1 MAVMHPSLTSDE
13 IEHDSERLVYLAL
26 RDQLS
31 NDYVVL
37 HSYPWLRP
45 DRDGNLREGEA
56 DFVILHQSKGML
68 VLEVKGGELR
78 YHNGVWQRKKSFGFE
93 PITDPFK
100 QARKSM
106 HCLVERIEKQTSGDV
121 QSSDISYG
129 YAVVFP
135 HDNYK
140 GDAPPG
146 ADPALII
153 SRRHMDSIAEAIDTA
168 MASWPSR
175 GTRLSEHQWRRLA
188 SALLPEFKL
197 FRPISGKAVDI
208 FSRIHELTDEQLD
221 LLRGL
226 YEENDRVYVTGVAG
240 SGKTQ
245 LAFDRA
251 VALANSGKRTLFVCY
266 NRHLAEFL
274 RASRDLSASN
284 SDAIEK
290 LKITHFHQFA
300 REVIEDAGVKWPVPD
315 DQETQEAFFIDQV
328 PDLIEQAAFISLD
341 QGREFQWDA
350 IIMDE
355 AQDFHER
362 WWEVLQ
368 CTLLKG
374 SDKGIFHAFADP
386 VQRLWD
392 WAPSCPPVEF
402 QTRYTLRRNCRN
414 SRWICRTSTTIGQTE
429 AAYFRRSPL
438 GDRPAI
444 NNVPSLSAMK
454 GILLKLVEDLLR
466 NHDLKPNSIVLI
478 GPSGYEKGS
487 LADVS
492 EIGGVP
498 LTNIF
503 SRWHDGKGILV
514 TTAKSF
520 KGLEADVVIMY
531 DLVGFSSVFTRA
543 DLYVACTRARS
554 HIHFLVVG
562 KEMLTEIKNA
572 VASAELEIGKVVI

>member
-1 MAVMHPSLTSDE
+1 MAVMQPSLPPDE
-13 IEHDSERLVYLAL
+13 IEHDSERIVYLAL

-31 NDYVVL
+31 KDYVVL

-45 DRDGNLREGEA
+45 DRDGHLREGEA
-56 DFVILHQSKGML
+56 DFVVLHQLKGLL

-78 YHNGVWQRKKSFGFE
+78 YHKGVWQRKKSFGFE

-106 HCLVERIEKQTSGDV
+106 HYLVERIEKQTSGDL
-121 QSSDISYG
+121 QASDFSYG
-129 YAVVFP
+129 HAVVFP
-135 HDNYK
+135 HDNYM
-140 GDAPPG
+140 GEAPPG
-146 ADPALII
+146 SDPALII
-153 SRRHMDSIAEAIDTA
+153 SRRHMDSIAQAIDAA

-175 GTRLSEHQWRRLA
+175 GASLSDRQWRKLA

-208 FSRIHELTDEQLD
+208 FSRIHELTDEQME

-251 VALANSGKRTLFVCY
+251 IALAKSGKRTLFVCY

-274 RASRDLSASN
+274 RASIDLPGFN
-284 SDAIEK
+284 CDTNGL
-290 LKITHFHQFA
+290 LKVTHFHQYA
-300 REVIEDAGVKWPVPD
+300 REIIEDAGVKWEMPD
-315 DQETQEAFFIDQV
+315 DQKSQDSFFVDEV
-328 PDLIEQAAFISLD
+328 PDLIEQAAFLSLD
-341 QGREFQWDA
+341 QGLEVQWDA
-350 IIMDE
+350 IVMDE
-355 AQDFHER
+355 AQDFHAR

-374 SDKGIFHAFADP
+374 SNEGRFYAFADP
-386 VQRLWD
+386 IQRLWE
-392 WAPSCPPVEF
+392 WAPSSPPVDF
-402 QTRYTLRRNCRN
+402 QTKYTLKRNCRN

-429 AAYFRRSPL
+429 AAYFRRSPV

-444 NNVPSLSAMK
+444 SNVPTLPAMK
-454 GILLKLVEDLLR
+454 GILLKTVEELLKH
-466 NHDLKPNSIVLI
+466 HDLKPSNIVLI
-478 GPSGYEKGS
+478 GPSSYEKGS
-487 LADVS
+487 LAEVS
-492 EIGGVP
+492 EIAGVP
-498 LTNIF
+498 LTNVF
-503 SRWHDGKGILV
+503 NRWHEGKGILV

-520 KGLEADVVIMY
+520 KGLEADVVIVY
-531 DLVGFSSVFTRA
+531 DLVGFSSVFSRI

-554 HIHFLVVG
+554 YIHFLVVG
-562 KEMLTEIKNA
+562 KEMLEEIRHA
-572 VASAELEIGKVVI
+572 VLSAELEFGKIVV